1 MLWNDQYLSWP
12 DVKAGIPQGSI
23 LGLLLFFIY
32 TNDLPNG
39 LNSNFKVFLDDTS
52 LSSVVH
58 ITDSAELL
66 NINLSQI
73 NEWALQWKMC
83 FNPHPTKQAQ

>member
-1 MLWNDQYLSWP
+1 MSWP
-12 DVKAGIPQGSI
+12 DVKAGLPQDLI
-23 LGLLLFFIY
+23 LGLLLFFIC
-32 TNDLPNG
+32 TNVLPND

-52 LSSVVH
+52 LFSVVH

-83 FNPHPTKQAQ
+83 FNPHPTKQDQ